1 MELKSLCKFIVLVSL
16 LFSCCNIPVSV
27 SVSASTS
34 VNTMTDNVAT
44 EQAIRVNVI
53 ETSVD
58 KTVRVVS
65 KCVICFLTIGL
76 GLYSVSLLKGKKE
89 KEEEPQ
95 QHQQGKEVS
104 QENNEDIKDI
114 EEEEEN
120 QKEN

>member
-76 GLYSVSLLKGKKE
+76 GLYSVSLLKGK
-89 KEEEPQ
+89 EE
-95 QHQQGKEVS
+95 KEVS

>member
-1 MELKSLCKFIVLVSL
+1 MELKSLCKFIVLASL
-16 LFSCCNIPVSV
+16 LFSCCNIP
-27 SVSASTS
+27 VSASTS

-44 EQAIRVNVI
+44 EQAIKVKII

-76 GLYSVSLLKGKKE
+76 GLYSVSLLTGKEEKE
-89 KEEEPQ
+89 EEEPQ

-104 QENNEDIKDI
+104 QENIEDIKEI
-114 EEEEEN
+114 EEEN

>member
-1 MELKSLCKFIVLVSL
+1 MGLKSLCKFILLVSL
-16 LFSCCNIPVSV
+16 LFICCNITV
-27 SVSASTS
+27 SVSASTSTSTS

-44 EQAIRVNVI
+44 EQAIRVKVI
-53 ETSVD
+53 ETRTD

-76 GLYSVSLLKGKKE
+76 GLYSVSLLKGKEE

-95 QHQQGKEVS
+95 QQHHQQGKEVS
-104 QENNEDIKDI
+104 QENNEDIEGEI
-114 EEEEEN
+114 

>member
-16 LFSCCNIPVSV
+16 LFICCNIT
-27 SVSASTS
+27 VSASTS
-34 VNTMTDNVAT
+34 TSTGVNTMRDNVAT
-44 EQAIRVNVI
+44 EQAIKVKVI

-76 GLYSVSLLKGKKE
+76 GLYSVSLLKGKEE

-95 QHQQGKEVS
+95 QHQQGKKVS
-104 QENNEDIKDI
+104 QENNEDI
-114 EEEEEN
+114 EEEN